1 MAIFENFKNLGE
13 AFKLFGKEKDE
24 EIDER
29 SSIEKL
35 EDFNEE
41 KDIFSSTQSQESKDV
56 ESIDDAGAT
65 ESMRDILVEEEK
77 DKSKNS
83 EDSLDKKL
91 KSIEKV
97 IATFSEPPEVLPQK
111 DMFAGGGDQN
121 NINQKP
127 LDMGNVQAKQVLN
140 DYLKPSVNSDRVS
153 LLYDNLRK
161 LNLI

>member
-1 MAIFENFKNLGE
+1 MK
-13 AFKLFGKEKDE
+13 K
-24 EIDER
+24 IDKR

-41 KDIFSSTQSQESKDV
+41 KDIFSTTQSQESKDV
-56 ESIDDAGAT
+56 ESIDDTGAT
-65 ESMRDILVEEEK
+65 ESIRDILIKEEK
-77 DKSKNS
+77 NKSKNS

-97 IATFSEPPEVLPQK
+97 IATFSEAEAIPQK